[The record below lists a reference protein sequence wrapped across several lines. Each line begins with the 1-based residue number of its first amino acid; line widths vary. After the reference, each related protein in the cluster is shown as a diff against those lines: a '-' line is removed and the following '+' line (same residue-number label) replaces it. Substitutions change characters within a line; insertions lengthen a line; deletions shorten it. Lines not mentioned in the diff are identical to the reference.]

1 MENRRKFYSSGKWGT
16 FDLNKRYECVC
27 KALDAYKNGILDL
40 QDLKFILK
48 NAFVSK
54 IYVSEG
60 VTSAYPK
67 YSRLFGNLSNLYDNL
82 VGAGVLDLQDDS
94 PSLSCKYLE
103 LCELGTM
110 VNMLKRKG
118 LIGSNKPSIRIEHVV
133 PGNEY
138 FPDVENIKSFQDFID
153 IFNVVSICLVTE
165 NEDKLLSKN
174 KLRQRM
180 PQNVKYTKE
189 PFARYQSAGIKLHGW
204 SIVNGKLD
212 KQP

>member
-1 MENRRKFYSSGKWGT
+1 MENRKKFYSSGKWGS
-16 FDLNKRYECVC
+16 FKLNERYECVC
-27 KALDAYKNGILDL
+27 NALNAYNDPNGFLDE
-40 QDLKFILK
+40 QDLKFIIK

-67 YSRLFGNLSNLYDNL
+67 YSCLFGNLSNLYDDL
-82 VGAGVLDLQDDS
+82 VGKGVLDLQDHS
-94 PSLSCKYLE
+94 PNLSCKYLE

-118 LIGSNKPSIRIEHVV
+118 LIGSDKPSIRIEHVV

-153 IFNVVSICLVTE
+153 IFNVVSICLVTDE
-165 NEDKLLSKN
+165 EDERLSK
-174 KLRQRM
+174 K
-180 PQNVKYTKE
+180 K
-189 PFARYQSAGIKLHGW
+189 A
-204 SIVNGKLD
+204 
-212 KQP
+212 